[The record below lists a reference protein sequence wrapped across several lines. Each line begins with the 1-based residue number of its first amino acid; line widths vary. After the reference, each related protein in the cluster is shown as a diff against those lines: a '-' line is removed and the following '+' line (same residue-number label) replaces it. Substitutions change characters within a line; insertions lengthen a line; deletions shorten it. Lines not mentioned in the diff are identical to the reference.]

1 MEVLK
6 INIKIFKTKGVHMK
20 KRIKN
25 LIKEIKELKN
35 KNNFTGSS
43 YKSKGSIQS
52 STSRFNRLRK

>member
-1 MEVLK
+1 M
-6 INIKIFKTKGVHMK
+6 FKTKGVHMK